1 MTSIEATPINWATDW
16 ATACAAVSP
25 EMYWTLVTGSLVAP
39 FVGVPIVKPW
49 PCSAVD
55 STPATPLACE
65 ELATCTLA
73 PWVVGVNTVTCGSV
87 GNGAIDVVSDGS
99 IVVATGVVGD

>member
-1 MTSIEATPINWATDW
+1 MTSIEATPINWATDC
-16 ATACAAVSP
+16 APACAAVSP

-39 FVGVPIVKPW
+39 FVGVPMVKPW
-49 PCSAVD
+49 PCNAVD
-55 STPATPLACE
+55 STPATPLACD

-73 PWVVGVNTVTCGSV
+73 PCVVGVNTVTGGTV
-87 GNGAIDVVSDGS
+87 GVAAMVVVNAGS